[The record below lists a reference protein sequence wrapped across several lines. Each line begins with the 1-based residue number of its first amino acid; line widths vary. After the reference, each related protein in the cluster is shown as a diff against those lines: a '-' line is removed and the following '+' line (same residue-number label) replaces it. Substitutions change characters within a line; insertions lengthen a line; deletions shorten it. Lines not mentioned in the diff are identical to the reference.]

1 MDLQVAL
8 ILGQDGV
15 VNGAVYG
22 LMAVALVLVFSVT
35 RVIFIPQGEL
45 VAFAALSMAALQAGR
60 APQALWL
67 LLPLAAATLATEAWR
82 SRRGARV
89 DWRSTL
95 AWTLAAPALASALA
109 WWRPASPLAQALTT
123 LAVVVPLGPLLY
135 RLAFRPLA
143 DATVLTLLIVSVALH
158 GVLVGLG
165 LFLFGAEG
173 SRTTPFTEA
182 RFELGGQPVTGQSL
196 VVVAVALALVGA
208 MALFFERT
216 VPGKA
221 LRATAMNRLGARLMG
236 HPDRPVGRPGLR
248 AGRLHRRGLGA
259 AGRPHDHGLLRH
271 RLPHRPEGVRGRH
284 RGRARQLPAGAG
296 RRAAGGA
303 ARGLRLLLRQR
314 LQGGAGLHPDPP
326 GALVALHAEPA
337 RRGRGVTRRR
347 LTLLSCA
354 ALALAW
360 GWLPDFTVSQL
371 ASIGLGALA
380 VTGLVLLTGV
390 GGMTS
395 FGQAAVVGIGAYAT
409 AWLCTSPAVAG
420 LAAGRHLPATWLPW
434 AGLLLGLL
442 VTAAVAW
449 SLGAVTVKL
458 SGHYLPLGTIAWGMS
473 LYFLFGN
480 LEPLGGYTGL
490 SGVPPLTVAGWA
502 LASPRALGPDLG
514 PAAAAAAGAPQPAR
528 LARGAR
534 HPGAQDQPGHG
545 RVDGGRHRRGPGSAL
560 RAGRRC
566 WPRSP
571 AGSTPT
577 CSGS

>member
-22 LMAVALVLVFSVT
+22 LMAVALVLIFSVT

-109 WWRPASPLAQALTT
+109 WWRPASPLPQALTT

-143 DATVLTLLIVSVALH
+143 DATVLTLLIASVALH

-236 HPDRPVGRPGLR
+236 IP
-248 AGRLHRRGLGA
+248 
-259 AGRPHDHGLLRH
+259 
-271 RLPHRPEGVRGRH
+271 
-284 RGRARQLPAGAG
+284 
-296 RRAAGGA
+296 
-303 ARGLRLLLRQR
+303 
-314 LQGGAGLHPDPP
+314 
-326 GALVALHAEPA
+326 
-337 RRGRGVTRRR
+337 
-347 LTLLSCA
+347 
-354 ALALAW
+354 
-360 GWLPDFTVSQL
+360 
-371 ASIGLGALA
+371 
-380 VTGLVLLTGV
+380 
-390 GGMTS
+390 
-395 FGQAAVVGIGAYAT
+395 
-409 AWLCTSPAVAG
+409 
-420 LAAGRHLPATWLPW
+420 
-434 AGLLLGLL
+434 
-442 VTAAVAW
+442 
-449 SLGAVTVKL
+449 
-458 SGHYLPLGTIAWGMS
+458 
-473 LYFLFGN
+473 
-480 LEPLGGYTGL
+480 TGL
-490 SGVPPLTVAGWA
+490 SGDLAFA
-502 LASPRALGPDLG
+502 LAAFIGAVSGLLVAPMTTVYYDTGFLIGLKGFVAAIVGGLSSYPLAL
-514 PAAAAAAGAPQPAR
+514 AGALLVGQLEAFASFSASAYKEVLVFTLILPVLWWR
-528 LARGAR
+528 SLRSR
-534 HPGAQDQPGHG
+534 HVEDEE
-545 RVDGGRHRRGPGSAL
+545 
-560 RAGRRC
+560 
-566 WPRSP
+566 
-571 AGSTPT
+571 
-577 CSGS
+577 